1 MEYFGHFYLDREK
14 DMIVILTKQDD
25 VMFYELKTPNHST
38 GNLITNLAHLCHL
51 PLSRDEKGL
60 KVIRGKVPAYID
72 AYNRL
77 IYIFRMGNT
86 KIANIYPDGTIEMK
100 ASVPSISKTLMSQ
113 TKDYRLDVEKTIVK
127 TYILEDVKF
136 RTDLHTHMN
145 ANLSG
150 DILIA
155 LGIFHQIRYPLYY
168 VKKLGLRLS
177 REQETKLHERRN
189 LVSQQFADSELEG
202 KYLTR
207 RIDDNTFINFADLI
221 LNDPDD
227 ALYNIARIRT
237 SLAVMKDGQAVFT
250 NLEKVYLYRYVFT
263 KGITSDDLIDLHDT
277 DRIGDR
283 EIENA
288 LRQMILDHKNPDYC
302 RNTLF
307 QNKLLWI
314 ARGYAQ
320 TGVSYC
326 EISDTTLVKKDASV
340 QMLKQ
345 VHEIMPSIYR
355 DTGVRIRFLAAIRRI
370 PLMLIRDQ
378 IDTDYLQ
385 DNLTALRAVSV
396 DPYVAGCDFVGE
408 EMNDIRQLQ
417 PVIRELVRIAEHDPT
432 FVIRIHAG
440 ENDSLKDN
448 VANSIRCVADA
459 LAPGQKMPH
468 VRIGHG
474 LYTANLKSEKGKQ
487 LLSDIRKYDAVLEF
501 QITSNVRLNNLSSL
515 KKHPLKQYLH
525 AGVRCVQGTDGGALY
540 GTDSIDEQLSLE
552 KMLDLN
558 HEEMMLMRNAE
569 KEVAEQAERDFA
581 YKTEQMERLCAG
593 RTVEEVLNSRMA
605 AEEQITGDLTAGPR
619 KYSTALELE
628 ALIRELPQDKV
639 PVVLAGGSF
648 NNDQRTTKTN
658 EEGRQMIDEL
668 LDRLDPAKVFFV
680 IGHKLNGYE
689 QYLAEQNHGRFE
701 IFAIVP
707 TMLGRHEIKKL
718 MQYGLSVRISIEPTG
733 HGLYKSF
740 AYEIFKRRPS
750 VLIAFDGNS
759 AGANLI
765 QEARNGR
772 GGCRIFVSSHAR
784 VLKAKAQSIEGYI
797 TMFSRECPQTEEILY
812 RISVLA
818 DTEENKKGTAPQQVV

>member
-1 MEYFGHFYLDREK
+1 MEYFGHFYLDQEK
-14 DMIVILTKQDD
+14 DMIVILSQQDGD
-25 VMFYELKTPNHST
+25 MFYELKTPNHRT
-38 GNLITNLAHLCHL
+38 GNLITNLARLCDL
-51 PLSRDEKGL
+51 PLSRDENGL
-60 KVIRGKVPAYID
+60 KVIRGQVPAYID

-100 ASVPSISKTLMSQ
+100 ASIPSISKTLMSQ
-113 TKDYRLDVEKTIVK
+113 TKDYRLSVEKTIVK

-145 ANLSG
+145 ANLPP

-177 REQETKLHERRN
+177 REQERKLSERRN
-189 LVSQQFADSELEG
+189 EVSQQFAGSDLEG

-207 RIDDNTFINFADLI
+207 KIDDNTFINFADLI
-221 LNDPDD
+221 LNDLPD

-263 KGITSDDLIDLHDT
+263 KGIPSDDLIVLHDA
-277 DRIGDR
+277 DMIGDR
-283 EIENA
+283 EITQA
-288 LRQMILDHKNPDYC
+288 LRQMIRDHESPDYAG
-302 RNTLF
+302 NTLF
-307 QNKLLWI
+307 QDKLLWI
-314 ARGYAQ
+314 ARGYAK

-345 VHEIMPSIYR
+345 VHEVMPKIFR

-378 IDTDYLQ
+378 IDTDYLH
-385 DNLTALRAVSV
+385 DNLRALRAVSV

-417 PVIRELVRIAEHDPT
+417 PVIRELVRIAADDPT

-448 VANSIRCVADA
+448 VANSIRCVAGS
-459 LAPGQKMPH
+459 LAEGQRMPH

-474 LYTANLKSEKGKQ
+474 LYTANLRSEKGKQ
-487 LLSDIRKYDAVLEF
+487 LLADIRKYNVVLEF

-525 AGVRCVQGTDGGALY
+525 AGVSCVQGTDGGALY

-552 KMLDLN
+552 KMLDLD
-558 HEEMMLMRNAE
+558 HAEMKLMREAE
-569 KEVAEQAERDFA
+569 KAIALQAETDFV
-581 YKTEQMERLCAG
+581 YKTEQLERLCAG
-593 RTVEEVLNSRMA
+593 RSVEEVLNERMA
-605 AEEQITGDLTAGPR
+605 AEEQISGDLTAGPK
-619 KYSTALELE
+619 KYSTTAELE
-628 ALIRELPQDKV
+628 ELIRELPENKL
-639 PVVLAGGSF
+639 PVVIAGGSF

-658 EEGRQMIDEL
+658 EQGRQMIDDL
-668 LDRLDPAKVFFV
+668 LERLDPAKVFFV

-689 QYLAEQNHGRFE
+689 QYLAERNRGRFE

-707 TMLGRHEIKKL
+707 TMLSRHEITKL
-718 MQYGLSVRISIEPTG
+718 RQYGLSVRISIEPTG

-797 TMFSRECPQTEEILY
+797 TMFSRECPQTDEILY

-818 DTEENKKGTAPQQVV
+818 DTEENKQ

>member
-1 MEYFGHFYLDREK
+1 
-14 DMIVILTKQDD
+14 MIVILLKQDGD
-25 VMFYELKTPNHST
+25 MFYELKTPNHST
-38 GNLITNLAHLCHL
+38 GNLITNLARLCGL
-51 PLSRDEKGL
+51 PLSRDENGL
-60 KVIRGKVPAYID
+60 KVIRGQVPAYID

-113 TKDYRLDVEKTIVK
+113 TKDYRLSVEKTIVK

-145 ANLSG
+145 ANLPP

-177 REQETKLHERRN
+177 REQERKLSERR
-189 LVSQQFADSELEG
+189 SEAAWQFENSSLEG

-207 RIDDNTFINFADLI
+207 KIDDNTFINFADLI
-221 LNDPDD
+221 LNDLPD

-263 KGITSDDLIDLHDT
+263 KGIPADDLIELHDM
-277 DRIGDR
+277 DMIGDR
-283 EIENA
+283 EIEQA
-288 LRQMILDHKNPDYC
+288 LAQMILDKQTPAYS

-314 ARGYAQ
+314 ARGYAK

-345 VHEIMPSIYR
+345 VHEVMPAVFR
-355 DTGVRIRFLAAIRRI
+355 ETGVRIRFLAAIRRI

-378 IDTDYLQ
+378 IDTDYLH
-385 DNLTALRAVSV
+385 DNLRALRAVSV

-417 PVIRELVRIAEHDPT
+417 PVIRELVRIAQDDPT

-448 VANSIRCVADA
+448 VANSIRCVAQS
-459 LAPGQKMPH
+459 LAEGQNMPH

-474 LYTANLKSEKGKQ
+474 LYTANLRSEKGKQ
-487 LLSDIRKYDAVLEF
+487 LLADIRKYNAVLEF

-558 HEEMMLMRNAE
+558 HEEMKLMREAE
-569 KEVAEQAERDFA
+569 KEIAAQAEKDFI
-581 YKTEQMERLCAG
+581 YKTEQMDRLCAG
-593 RTVEEVLNSRMA
+593 RSVEEVLSERMA
-605 AEEQITGDLTAGPR
+605 GEEQITGDLTAGPK
-619 KYSTALELE
+619 KYSTAVELD
-628 ALIRELPQDKV
+628 ALIRELPEDKL
-639 PVVLAGGSF
+639 PVVIAGGSF

-658 EEGRQMIDEL
+658 EQGRQMIDEL
-668 LDRLDPAKVFFV
+668 LARLDPARVFFV

-689 QYLAEQNHGRFE
+689 QYLAEQNRGQFE

-707 TMLGRHEIKKL
+707 TMLGRHEITKL
-718 MQYGLSVRISIEPTG
+718 KQYGLSIRISIEPTG

-797 TMFSRECPQTEEILY
+797 TMFSKECPQTEEVLY
-812 RISVLA
+812 RVSILA
-818 DTEENKKGTAPQQVV
+818 DMEENKPGTAHQSV